1 MADMQPRHL
10 SYPFNHLTLNLR
22 CQSAAFGLLRDFKR
36 QGSSLQGFSLTELCV
51 VLAISG
57 IAAVMAAP
65 TVSQWLWRARVENTI
80 RSWAADLQ
88 SARLHAMRT
97 GQALQFQRTTQCSAA
112 TLPNGDWRCGWE
124 TVRISGSERSAVF
137 SNALNGELSVLLSPS
152 QNMLPIN
159 PEGEP
164 VAGGLRLVVKPRLNS
179 SPWVVSACI
188 NTAGRLRLVNAGS
201 CS

>member
-1 MADMQPRHL
+1 M
-10 SYPFNHLTLNLR
+10 
-22 CQSAAFGLLRDFKR
+22 
-36 QGSSLQGFSLTELCV
+36 
-51 VLAISG
+51 
-57 IAAVMAAP
+57 
-65 TVSQWLWRARVENTI
+65 
-80 RSWAADLQ
+80 
-88 SARLHAMRT
+88 
-97 GQALQFQRTTQCSAA
+97 QFQRTTQCSAA

-124 TVRISGSERSAVF
+124 TVRISGSEKSAVF

-188 NTAGRLRLVNAGS
+188 IVVAIVTNRIWNSEVIGHSVGILPEVAAGGGKGNGFRSVLLDEG
-201 CS
+201 